1 MKTSL
6 YLLQNARIIKPYS
19 EQKGDCNKSEKD
31 DENIHIRSENIK
43 VIIFPLPKTFIYVLY
58 LYFIVPFYDH
68 QQQMFF
74 TLPILSVDDI
84 FYYN

>member
-43 VIIFPLPKTFIYVLY
+43 VIIFPLPRTLFM
-58 LYFIVPFYDH
+58 FYIN
-68 QQQMFF
+68 
-74 TLPILSVDDI
+74 ILLS
-84 FYYN
+84 FL